1 MTQDEL
7 NRKISEIKEP
17 MPEDLYGRD
26 GFRHVSY
33 PGGWERNSIR
43 GGWLPKNWHSPA
55 NAMTLLKEM
64 LIEGRELCIGHWIDA
79 EKRPDKQFYV
89 ENDLGN
95 LVGLAETVE
104 AAICAA
110 WLKWK
115 EAK

>member
-1 MTQDEL
+1 MTTDEM
-7 NRKISEIKEP
+7 NRKISEIRDEWYFYDYDGSREP
-17 MPEDLYGRD
+17 KCWLYA
-26 GFRHVSY
+26 H
-33 PGGWERNSIR
+33 
-43 GGWLPKNWHSPA
+43 
-55 NAMTLLKEM
+55 NAMKLLKEM
-64 LIEGRELCIGHWIDA
+64 LTEGRELCIGHWIDA